1 MAARDPPSG
10 ADLDDLTYL
19 DVRRLWPDAGKHP
32 CRSSCLPRANIRSR
46 GHLHDQIEQILAPG
60 TCLADLLRELGEPFG
75 SGEIDWEQAVP
86 SDRPPDWPAIGPVPR
101 DPDGDPRAL
110 YRPRVESPAPESVE
124 PLKAIIQHSRPLT
137 RVDDLPERLKVVS
150 VAEPDAQR
158 ETSVAEM
165 VQRDRLAGDLL
176 DPPAGQRSDHRS
188 EPERLGHHSNGAE
201 RHPRVSQLIK
211 RRQVQSAFD
220 GPLPT
225 IRTVC
230 PDSSSATQPTNTT

>member
-1 MAARDPPSG
+1 MSLQLPPTSEHPFPG
-10 ADLDDLTYL
+10 APP
-19 DVRRLWPDAGKHP
+19 RPD
-32 CRSSCLPRANIRSR
+32 R
-46 GHLHDQIEQILAPG
+46 
-60 TCLADLLRELGEPFG
+60 T
-75 SGEIDWEQAVP
+75 
-86 SDRPPDWPAIGPVPR
+86 VPR

-158 ETSVAEM
+158 ETPVAEM

-201 RHPRVSQLIK
+201 RHPRVSHGAPPGWIGDPIPQEQAIPAPGLGDAREIHQEPRISQLIK

-220 GPLPT
+220 GPRSP
-225 IRTVC
+225 RFEQ
-230 PDSSSATQPTNTT
+230 SAR